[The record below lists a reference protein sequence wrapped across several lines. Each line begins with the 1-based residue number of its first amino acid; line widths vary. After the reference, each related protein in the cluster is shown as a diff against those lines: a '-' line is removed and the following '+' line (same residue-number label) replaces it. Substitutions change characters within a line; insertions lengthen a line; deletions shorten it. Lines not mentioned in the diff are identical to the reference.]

1 MTALNSRVSVYQ
13 SADSANG
20 KSTGPSDTL
29 EFTGIVKT
37 YTRGQEVFGQGERA
51 DYVYKVVR
59 GAVRCFKTL
68 SDGRRQICDFALPG
82 DVFGLE
88 LGGDYG
94 VSAEAVA
101 DCAIVAAR
109 RSAILENSSD
119 PVSAARAMVR
129 LTMAD
134 LERSRDHILTLGRR
148 GAAERVV
155 VFLLELNDRMS
166 GGGTVELPMSR
177 QDMADYL
184 GLTIETVSRTL
195 THLEAEGL
203 IALKCCRSIKL
214 CDLRGLRHLCD

>member
-13 SADSANG
+13 SAGSVTG
-20 KSTGPSDTL
+20 KVAGLPDTL

-37 YTRGQEVFGQGERA
+37 YARGQEVFGQGERA

-68 SDGRRQICDFALPG
+68 SDGRRQICDFALAG

-88 LGGDYG
+88 FGGEHG

-109 RSAILENSSD
+109 RSAVLENSAD
-119 PVSAARAMVR
+119 RVSAARAMLR
-129 LTMAD
+129 LAMAD

-155 VFLLELNDRMS
+155 VFLLELNVRLD
-166 GGGTVELPMSR
+166 GGDTVELPMSR

-214 CDLRGLRHLCD
+214 CDPRGLRRLCD